1 MILVDLFITG
11 VVVSLACALPGLWLM
26 LRGMS
31 MLSDAL
37 THSVLLGIVITY
49 LIVGDIASPWMF
61 VGAVV
66 SGVITALLIERL
78 QHRKVSADA
87 AVGLVFAGMFS
98 LAIILI
104 TQYAGDTHLDLDAVL
119 LGEIVFAPFDRMVI
133 AGIDLGPRAFVMNAT
148 VFVLSALFMWIFWKE
163 LVFTTFDATSALLV
177 GFAPVIIST
186 ALVVLSSLTVVTA
199 FDAVG
204 AILVVAFM
212 TASPAGAFLLTYRLN
227 RMVWLTMVLAITS
240 ALLGMW
246 GAMWLDV
253 SVSGAMATAAGVQ
266 FALIWLFAPKRGL
279 IAHALER
286 RTLRQEVQLLAH
298 LMHLASHQRDD
309 QIPHIQ
315 ASSAFVT
322 ELHRRGWINNGQ
334 ITMAGYSRLNDVG
347 GQRRNFT
354 KL

>member
-1 MILVDLFITG
+1 VILFDLFITG

-37 THSVLLGIVITY
+37 THSVLLGIVVTY
-49 LIVGDIASPWMF
+49 LFVGDVASPWMF
-61 VGAVV
+61 VGAVI
-66 SGVITALLIERL
+66 SGVITALFIERL

-98 LAIILI
+98 VAIILI
-104 TQYAGDTHLDLDAVL
+104 TQFAGDTHLDLDAVL

-133 AGIDLGPRAFVMNAT
+133 AGVDLGPRAFFMNAL
-148 VFVLSALFMWIFWKE
+148 VFILSALFMWVFWKE

-177 GFAPVIIST
+177 GFSPAIIST
-186 ALVVLSSLTVVTA
+186 GLVVLSSLTVVTA

-212 TASPAGAFLLTYRLN
+212 TAAPASAFLLTYRLN
-227 RMVWLTMVLAITS
+227 IMVFLTMLLAVTS
-240 ALLGMW
+240 ALLGLW
-246 GAMWLDV
+246 VAMWLDV

-266 FALIWLFAPKRGL
+266 FGVIWLFAPNRGL

-286 RTLRQEVQLLAH
+286 RALRIEVQLLAH
-298 LMHLASHQRDD
+298 LMHLASHARDD
-309 QIPHIQ
+309 HAPL
-315 ASSAFVT
+315 APSSTTFVA
-322 ELHRRGWINNGQ
+322 ELHRRGWLENGQ
-334 ITMAGYSRLNDVG
+334 ITKAGYARLTEIG
-347 GQRRNFT
+347 RRKFSEA
-354 KL
+354 

>member
-1 MILVDLFITG
+1 MILFDLFITG
-11 VVVSLACALPGLWLM
+11 IMVSLACALPGLWLM

-49 LIVGDIASPWMF
+49 LIVRDIASPWML

-78 QHRKVSADA
+78 QQRKVSADA

-104 TQYAGDTHLDLDAVL
+104 TQFASDTHLDLDAVL

-133 AGIDLGPRAFVMNAT
+133 AGIDLGPRAFVMNAI
-148 VFVLSALFMWIFWKE
+148 VFGLSVCFIWIFWKE
-163 LVFTTFDATSALLV
+163 LVFTTFDATSALLA
-177 GFAPVIIST
+177 GFSPAIISI

-212 TASPAGAFLLTYRLN
+212 TASPAGAFLLTYRIKT
-227 RMVWLTMVLAITS
+227 MVWLTMALAIS
-240 ALLGMW
+240 SSLIGLW

-253 SVSGAMATAAGVQ
+253 SVSGAMATAAGIQ
-266 FALIWLFAPKRGL
+266 FAVIWLFAPKRGL

-286 RTLRQEVQLLAH
+286 HTLRHEVQLLAH
-298 LMHLASHQRDD
+298 LMHISSHQRDD
-309 QIPHIQ
+309 LPQLVP
-315 ASSAFVT
+315 SSLALVH
-322 ELHRRGWINNGQ
+322 ELEQRGWLQNGK
-334 ITMAGYSRLNDVG
+334 ITTAGYDRLQSSGV
-347 GQRRNFT
+347 RH
-354 KL
+354 

>member
-1 MILVDLFITG
+1 MILFDLFITG
-11 VVVSLACALPGLWLM
+11 VIVSLACALPGLWLM

-37 THSVLLGIVITY
+37 THSVLLGIVLTY

-66 SGVITALLIERL
+66 SGVMTAVLIDRL
-78 QHRKVSADA
+78 QHQRISVDA

-104 TQYAGDTHLDLDAVL
+104 TQFAGDTHLDLDAVL

-133 AGIDLGPRAFVMNAT
+133 AGVDLGPRAFVMNGTA
-148 VFVLSALFMWIFWKE
+148 FILSATFMWFVWKE
-163 LVFTTFDATSALLV
+163 LVYTTFDATSAMLV
-177 GFAPVIIST
+177 GFSPAIISMG
-186 ALVVLSSLTVVTA
+186 LVVISSFTVVTA

-212 TASPAGAFLLTYRLN
+212 TAAPASAFLLTYRLKT
-227 RMVWLTMVLAITS
+227 MVWLTMVLAVST
-240 ALLGMW
+240 ALLGTW
-246 GAMWLDV
+246 LAMLLDV
-253 SVSGAMATAAGVQ
+253 SVSGAMATTAGVQ
-266 FALIWLFAPKRGL
+266 FCIVWLFAPKRGL

-286 RTLRQEVQLLAH
+286 KNLRHEVQLIAH

-309 QIPHIQ
+309 QPQ
-315 ASSAFVT
+315 LLQSSPVLLG
-322 ELHRRGWINNGQ
+322 ELYRRGWVENGQ
-334 ITMAGYSRLNDVG
+334 ITPLGYARLHEAGA
-347 GQRRNFT
+347 RRSLT
-354 KL
+354 SD

>member
-11 VVVSLACALPGLWLM
+11 VIVSLACALPGLWLM

-37 THSVLLGIVITY
+37 THSVLLGIVVTY
-49 LIVGDIASPWMF
+49 LLVQDISSPWMF
-61 VGAVV
+61 VGAVM
-66 SGVITALLIERL
+66 SGVMTALFVERL
-78 QHRKVSADA
+78 QQRNISADA

-98 LAIILI
+98 IAIILI

-133 AGIDLGPRAFVMNAT
+133 AGVDLGPRAFVMNAV
-148 VFVLSALFMWIFWKE
+148 VFVLSVLFMWAFWKE

-177 GFAPVIIST
+177 GFSPAIIST
-186 ALVVLSSLTVVTA
+186 GLVVLSSLTVVTA

-212 TASPAGAFLLTYRLN
+212 TAAPASAFLLTYRLKM
-227 RMVWLTMVLAITS
+227 MVWLTMMLAITA

-286 RTLRQEVQLLAH
+286 RNLRHEVKLLAH
-298 LMHLASHQRDD
+298 LMHVASHQPDD
-309 QIPHIQ
+309 QSPL
-315 ASSAFVT
+315 ALSSATFVT
-322 ELHRRGWINNGQ
+322 ELHRRGWLENGQ
-334 ITMAGYSRLNDVG
+334 VTMAGYNRLNEVG
-347 GQRRNFT
+347 GRKAMEF
-354 KL
+354 